1 MKRNLDF
8 KLTINSQQTKTII
21 ALLVIIL
28 FAPCF
33 CVSEAVA
40 DSQSSNV
47 SNISKNTE
55 RNMDVFYGSD
65 TLPLGIRSRYVEN
78 INGLTIH
85 ILEAGYEAKKP
96 TLCFASPWF
105 SGTGLQ
111 LEEGNATSG

>member
-1 MKRNLDF
+1 M
-8 KLTINSQQTKTII
+8 
-21 ALLVIIL
+21 
-28 FAPCF
+28 
-33 CVSEAVA
+33 SEAVA

-85 ILEAGYEAKKP
+85 ILEAATKP
-96 TLCFASPWF
+96 KTDPVFCFSMVFRNWLTA
-105 SGTGLQ
+105 GGR
-111 LEEGNATSG
+111 